1 MIDEATGAGMIP
13 ITNTL
18 AIDER
23 HIEERFVRA
32 SGPGGQNVNKVATA
46 VELRFDIHGAGLP
59 PDIEARLI
67 ALAGSRVSADGI
79 LLIDS
84 RTHRTQTQNREA
96 ARARLIALLQQASR
110 RPKARRPTHPGAG
123 ARERRLT
130 SKKLRAK
137 IKEQRSGGR
146 GSDD

>member
-1 MIDEATGAGMIP
+1 MIP
-13 ITNTL
+13 ITSTL
-18 AIDER
+18 VLDER

-46 VELRFDIHGAGLP
+46 VELRFDIRAARLP
-59 PDIEARLI
+59 ADVEARLI
-67 ALAGSRVSADGI
+67 ALAGSRVSTDGI

-84 RTHRTQTQNREA
+84 RSHRTQAQNREE

-110 RPKARRPTHPGAG
+110 RPKSRRPTRPGAG
-123 ARERRLT
+123 ARERRLMT
-130 SKKLRAK
+130 KKLRAR

-146 GSDD
+146 RSDD